1 MRKERPAVDDSSSIG
16 GALAERPRVRS
27 IFKDSPFDDYV
38 RKYGT
43 TPRKGMFGYFVHELG
58 RCIVSGDMPPGSTL
72 PNEPELVEQF
82 GISRTVVREAM
93 KCLAGKGLVEIKT
106 RIGTKVRERS
116 YWHHLDTDVMVWYY
130 ETGPS
135 LEIMRAIKDL
145 RRVLE
150 PEAAARAA
158 LRGSE
163 ADLAS
168 IAAAYDDMVASVG
181 NINENADADLR
192 FHTAIFAAT
201 QNMIYTQLIDLIA
214 VAIYANRTLSS
225 HDTVREGQKRSLPYH
240 KDVLDA
246 ILRRDPDA
254 ALSAANRLLDSWRI
268 HRYDF

>member
-1 MRKERPAVDDSSSIG
+1 MKYSMDVTESPPADTGVQSIMKE
-16 GALAERPRVRS
+16 
-27 IFKDSPFDDYV
+27 SPFDDYV

-43 TPRKGMFGYFVHELG
+43 TPRRGVFGYLVHELG
-58 RCIVSGDMPPGSTL
+58 RRIVSGELAPGSTL
-72 PNEPELVEQF
+72 PSEPELVEQF
-82 GISRTVVREAM
+82 AISRTVVREAM

-106 RIGTKVRERS
+106 RVGTRVRERS

-135 LEIMRAIKDL
+135 MEVMRAIKDL

-158 LRGSE
+158 VRGSE
-163 ADLAS
+163 TDIAN
-168 IAAAYDDMVASVG
+168 IAAAYEDMVKSVG
-181 NINENADADLR
+181 NVNANADADLR

-201 QNMIYTQLIDLIA
+201 QNMVYAQLIDLIA
-214 VAIYANRTLSS
+214 VAIYANRTLSGQ
-225 HDTVREGQKRSLPYH
+225 DEVREGQKRSLPFH

-246 ILRRDPDA
+246 IVARDPDA
-254 ALSAANRLLDSWRI
+254 ALAASHRLLDSWRI

>member
-1 MRKERPAVDDSSSIG
+1 MRAIIKE
-16 GALAERPRVRS
+16 
-27 IFKDSPFDDYV
+27 SPFDDYV

-58 RCIVSGDMPPGSTL
+58 RCIISGEMPPGSTL
-72 PNEPELVEQF
+72 PSERELMERF
-82 GISRTVVREAM
+82 GISRTVLREAM

-106 RIGTKVRERS
+106 RVGTKVRERS

-135 LEIMRAIKDL
+135 LEMMRAIKDL

-163 ADLAS
+163 SDLAS
-168 IAAAYDDMVASVG
+168 IAAAYEDMAASVG
-181 NINENADADLR
+181 NVNANADADLR

-201 QNMIYTQLIDLIA
+201 QNMIYAQLIDLIA

-225 HDTVREGQKRSLPYH
+225 HDTVKEGQERSLPYH

-246 ILRRDPDA
+246 IVRRDPDA
-254 ALSAANRLLDSWRI
+254 ALSASHRLLDSWRI